1 MTIISKTA
9 GVLSLASCI
18 HDIHKTALIS
28 SRNAYAKAASDAVI
42 TSSLGNQKADK
53 VSYKD
58 AQRKNWLAQNNFTA
72 PYKEFFARVGGYIM
86 GAAKASVRYIPNFAL
101 AAVALCTK
109 KYKGIAN
116 AAAVGLGLIEGIDF
130 IKNSTNINQR
140 TDYLK

>member
-1 MTIISKTA
+1 MTLISKTA

-42 TSSLGNQKADK
+42 TTSLGNQKANK

-58 AQRKNWLAQNNFTA
+58 AQRKNWLAQNNFFA
-72 PYKEFFARVGGYIM
+72 SSKEFFARVGGYVV
-86 GAAKASVRYIPNFAL
+86 GAAKASVRYIPNFVL
-101 AAVALCTK
+101 ATVALCTK

-116 AAAVGLGLIEGIDF
+116 AAAVGLGVIEGLDF
-130 IKNSTNINQR
+130 IKNATNINQR